1 MEEKI
6 AMIPLMVEEDCKLSP
21 AARCCLCLHGAEL
34 REMVCQCRRQDSTR
48 QGLAWTVRVITHRSL
63 SPSLVLPS
71 DTPNMSMSRR
81 ILGSRMYY
89 SFWESAVDTDE
100 KFMEQMDALCMGE
113 CLDLSSSLPCKL
125 LLPTLPCPKLSVACA
140 VRDRRPRQGQ
150 LGGAGRR
157 SASRSSAG

>member
-1 MEEKI
+1 
-6 AMIPLMVEEDCKLSP
+6 MIPLMVEEDCKLSP

-34 REMVCQCRRQDSTR
+34 REMLCQCRRQGSTR
-48 QGLAWTVRVITHRSL
+48 QGLARTVRVITHRSL
-63 SPSLVLPS
+63 SLSLSLVLPS

-113 CLDLSSSLPCKL
+113 CLDLSSSLPAA
-125 LLPTLPCPKLSVACA
+125 PSDSPMP
-140 VRDRRPRQGQ
+140 
-150 LGGAGRR
+150 
-157 SASRSSAG
+157 